1 MTQTFDPFD
10 PAEWVDKPGCEAFEM
25 AIEMRARA
33 ALAPSAIQVL
43 AAHLGACES
52 CRAHGEAG
60 DRLDAALAATI
71 ARAPAE
77 IDWERSRRK
86 LEQLIRRTRRAPWL
100 ATAAGLVGV
109 ALFAGLRLV
118 TGQPVR
124 ATTLAMVLGLYC
136 PFMAWIHFTVAAR
149 RTRDLLACPDVIAG
163 YRAELEKSVSRWKII
178 FPLMLI
184 SAGINLVEWIDALPG
199 ALGGDQRALST
210 LIMQSILAPLMAAGS
225 IISLLTLR
233 RERRELAEL
242 R

>member
-25 AIEMRARA
+25 AIDMRARA

-52 CRAHGEAG
+52 CRAHAEAG

-77 IDWERSRRK
+77 IDWERARRK
-86 LEQLIRRTRRAPWL
+86 LEQRIKRARRAPWI
-100 ATAAGLVGV
+100 ATAAGPVGV
-109 ALFAGLRLV
+109 ALFAGVRLV
-118 TGQPVR
+118 TGEPVR
-124 ATTLAMVLGLYC
+124 AMTLLMALGLYC

-149 RTRDLLACPDVIAG
+149 RTRELLACPDVIAG
-163 YRAELEKSVSRWKII
+163 YRGELEKSVSRSKILL
-178 FPLMLI
+178 PLLLI
-184 SAGINLVEWIDALPG
+184 SAGINLVEGIEALPG

-210 LIMQSILAPLMAAGS
+210 VVMQGILAALMVAAS
-225 IISLLTLR
+225 IICLLTWR